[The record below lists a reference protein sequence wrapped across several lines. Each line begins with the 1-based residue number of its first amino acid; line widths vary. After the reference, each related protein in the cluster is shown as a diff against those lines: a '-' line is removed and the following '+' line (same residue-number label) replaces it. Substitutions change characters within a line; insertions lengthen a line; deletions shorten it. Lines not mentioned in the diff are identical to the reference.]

1 MRLRNALG
9 HPFFQQKFGVSRPV
23 PDINELRAPTDATK
37 LRKRLGFNLYAPSLK
52 KVGGFNV
59 GEKGTVRQHLT
70 ITPLVGRTGAISGV
84 PQNFQVLTFGE
95 TLFRAF
101 SRRVRMGLDLPSNFK
116 FGGIVGN
123 SRRRV
128 YRFDSSRRGRAG
140 EPRVVDR
147 GDSEPR
153 VVDETT
159 SISTT
164 SISTTSIPATSISTT
179 SISTTSISTIRFRRL
194 RFRRPDAEY
203 HASPPPVVRRE
214 RHHPRPCSQHVWDFS
229 C

>member
-1 MRLRNALG
+1 LIACPPLQNERHSFLSGHASPRNVDGDGGFARPASPPSLYLGLAKSFRDYGVRLRNALG
-9 HPFFQQKFGVSRPV
+9 HPFFQQRFGVSRPV

-101 SRRVRMGLDLPSNFK
+101 SRRVRMGLDLPSNFEL
-116 FGGIVGN
+116 GGIGRN

-140 EPRVVDR
+140 EPRVGPTR
-147 GDSEPR
+147 GDEEPR
-153 VVDETT
+153 
-159 SISTT
+159 
-164 SISTTSIPATSISTT
+164 
-179 SISTTSISTIRFRRL
+179 
-194 RFRRPDAEY
+194 
-203 HASPPPVVRRE
+203 
-214 RHHPRPCSQHVWDFS
+214 
-229 C
+229 